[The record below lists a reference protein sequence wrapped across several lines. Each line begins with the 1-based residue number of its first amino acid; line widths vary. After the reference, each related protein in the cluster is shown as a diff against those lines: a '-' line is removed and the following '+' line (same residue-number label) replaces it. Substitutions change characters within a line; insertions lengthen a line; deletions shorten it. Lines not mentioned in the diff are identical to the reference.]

1 MKVVIYDEG
10 FIPGLGRGPFKTP
23 IDISEDKFY
32 LYKQM
37 GLTIIRAD
45 KSVPIVESGIRNRTV
60 TKKENVNIPEVKSVE
75 VEPTVVETPKFTK
88 KVEVTPEVVKEE
100 EVSEVETVDEITP
113 EVVDEPEV
121 EEVSEEEETVD
132 EITPEVVDEPEVEEV
147 SEEEE
152 TEIDLNALTKR
163 QLVELLTEA
172 GVECNSNMNKATLL
186 ALAEE
191 NL

>member
-121 EEVSEEEETVD
+121 EEVSEEEET
-132 EITPEVVDEPEVEEV
+132 
-147 SEEEE
+147 
-152 TEIDLNALTKR
+152 EIDLNALTKR

>member
-60 TKKENVNIPEVKSVE
+60 TKKENVNIPEVKPVE
-75 VEPTVVETPKFTK
+75 VEPTVVET
-88 KVEVTPEVVKEE
+88 TPEVVKEE
-100 EVSEVETVDEITP
+100 EISEVETVDEVTP

-121 EEVSEEEETVD
+121 EDEVSED
-132 EITPEVVDEPEVEEV
+132 
-147 SEEEE
+147 EEE
-152 TEIDLNALTKR
+152 TEIDLNSLTKR

-172 GVECNSNMNKATLL
+172 GVECNSNMNKTTLL